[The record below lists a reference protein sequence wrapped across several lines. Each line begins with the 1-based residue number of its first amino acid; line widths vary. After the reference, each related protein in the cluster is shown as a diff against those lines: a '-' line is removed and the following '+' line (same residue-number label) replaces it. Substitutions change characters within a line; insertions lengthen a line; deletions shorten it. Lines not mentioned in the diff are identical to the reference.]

1 MTSYKQDLLTQQIWL
16 PLLQALSTPD
26 FINTTLVSLVGYY
39 DLIGR
44 FKFEL
49 LTQCKE
55 QSLNSE
61 SFLAAVRNPV
71 STNEVERLQE
81 FVAVET
87 DRLKTRGVSGTDKQ
101 RLASLDVVMTTIV
114 KQLEGETVS

>member
-1 MTSYKQDLLTQQIWL
+1 M
-16 PLLQALSTPD
+16 
-26 FINTTLVSLVGYY
+26 
-39 DLIGR
+39 
-44 FKFEL
+44 
-49 LTQCKE
+49 QCKE

-61 SFLAAVRNPV
+61 SFLGAVRTPV